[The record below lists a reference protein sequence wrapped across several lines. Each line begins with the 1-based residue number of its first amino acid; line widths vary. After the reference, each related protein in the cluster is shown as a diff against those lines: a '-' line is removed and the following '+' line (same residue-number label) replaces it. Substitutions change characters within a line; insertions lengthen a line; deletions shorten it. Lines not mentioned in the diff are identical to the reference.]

1 MDKIP
6 RRTETTMIERYARR
20 IAATARVRII
30 ADATMLEWA
39 WGVLRRAS

>member
-1 MDKIP
+1 MGKIP
-6 RRTETTMIERYARR
+6 RRTGSTMMERDARR
-20 IAATARVRII
+20 IAATVRVRMI